1 MADMP
6 VLPMSLNLVPRTN
19 GESEMKN
26 LSLKLSVKLY
36 LTLQAL
42 RGEAGQDL
50 IEYVL
55 IGGVVALGAVAGM
68 QSFADKVNTAFG
80 NLGTKLTTYAS

>member
-1 MADMP
+1 MNKVM
-6 VLPMSLNLVPRTN
+6 L
-19 GESEMKN
+19 
-26 LSLKLSVKLY
+26 KLY

-42 RGEAGQDL
+42 REEHGQDL

-68 QSFADKVNTAFG
+68 TTFAGDVNTAFT
-80 NLGTKLTTYAS
+80 NLGAKLGTYS